1 MGDSRVQ
8 IGVAADNVLDGTA
21 PPELERQLLEA
32 RLQSE
37 LGRKTSQLVSETE
50 IARDWELHGFRD
62 VGIPAA
68 AVMEPIVGVLE
79 ILGGVLLVRCMLI

>member
-50 IARDWELHGFRD
+50 IARDWELLQKASD
-62 VGIPAA
+62 MPPAA
-68 AVMEPIVGVLE
+68 RSPQGAENTRGNRP
-79 ILGGVLLVRCMLI
+79 